1 MERMLRFVLLYHDC
15 PPAFG
20 KPSHWDLMLE
30 RDGAL
35 LTWSLAEL
43 PPTWC
48 TVGVRSPTD
57 AGAQSINATRIA
69 DHRLE
74 YLDYEGPISGGRG
87 AVRRHDWGH
96 YELLGETPA
105 DLQVRLHGK
114 RIDAELLLPQKS
126 PA

>member
-1 MERMLRFVLLYHDC
+1 MLRFVLLHHDC

-35 LTWSLAEL
+35 LTWSFAEL
-43 PPTWC
+43 PPAWGSG
-48 TVGVRSPTD
+48 GVRSSTD
-57 AGAQSINATRIA
+57 AGAQSIDAIRIA

-96 YELLGETPA
+96 YELVDEGPTQF
-105 DLQVRLHGK
+105 QVRLHGK